1 MSQSPR
7 NDNAC
12 RATSQE
18 GATGAGV
25 DLRCEEPFTVFSDH
39 VLEDETYR
47 NGVVRSADVGIGDD
61 AGRCRDDMYA
71 IDDSDDDDAEDSDY
85 ASASLPRFYVNSTAS
100 SKEGL
105 CQLSSPS
112 KRCPHVLYDPQ
123 DHTAPGLMQK
133 APPSSSSGKVQRRR
147 LWVLPREA
155 LPPQYWASLRPTRSS
170 LDAAAKSDGDADA
183 HVSDGR
189 VSACAP
195 TRSIAAAASPAA
207 GGGAHTVLQNASH
220 LDLTAVRS
228 VTPSPQ
234 CTMNA
239 TVVRLPHPRHGQP
252 FLCLVVRDPAMP
264 VLMGAST
271 AALSSSASASSSLLY
286 EVQAQAPPS
295 GFAQSW
301 FVNAQVVPST
311 VGDGE
316 LLVATPLD
324 LTFFALY
331 ELLGDA
337 QRYEGLSRTFM
348 SAEELYRARDL
359 SVSGVTSAS
368 ADGRKA
374 AAAEASAFVSV
385 FSGIGG
391 GGEESK
397 SSSASTSAPFT
408 AEPFARSGGDDA
420 SVSVGPPPSWSTHQP
435 PRAPAFSFSSP
446 MPGGKSSGGNR
457 RGWAGWAHA
466 TVAHP
471 LLLQHCLSVL
481 QSDGVL
487 RRLCEVRET
496 GAEFSAQTA
505 TSNAPEDSRHT
516 VYYRPSESVAVE
528 WLKRRV
534 EHVRASPVL
543 REILQL
549 PDRSSAATATA
560 AATAP
565 PETTEEVPMS
575 IAFGVV
581 AEYVPDRLHT
591 ALAVACGL
599 PNPAQAA
606 ISSPTAA
613 APFDA
618 AMRHRDGGELS
629 TKRKAVGTASAGG
642 PKSASVRRLE
652 KAGQPKGTPTL
663 LDMFAK
669 KKPKV
674 ESGTP

>member
-7 NDNAC
+7 SDNAC
-12 RATSQE
+12 RATTQE
-18 GATGAGV
+18 GATSASV
-25 DLRCEEPFTVFSDH
+25 DLRCEAPFTAFSGH
-39 VLEDETYR
+39 ALEDETYR
-47 NGVVRSADVGIGDD
+47 HDLVCSADVGIGDD
-61 AGRCRDDMYA
+61 TDRCRDDVDA
-71 IDDSDDDDAEDSDY
+71 IDGSDDGDVEDSEY
-85 ASASLPRFYVNSTAS
+85 ASASLPRVYANSTAS
-100 SKEGL
+100 PKEGL
-105 CQLSSPS
+105 CQPSSPS

-123 DHTAPGLMQK
+123 DHTAPGPMQE
-133 APPSSSSGKVQRRR
+133 APPSSSLRKVQRRR

-155 LPPQYWASLRPTRSS
+155 LPPQYLASLRPTRSS

-183 HVSDGR
+183 HISDGR

-195 TRSIAAAASPAA
+195 TRSIAAAATPATV
-207 GGGAHTVLQNASH
+207 GGAHTALQNASH

-228 VTPSPQ
+228 MTPSSQ

-252 FLCLVVRDPAMP
+252 FLCLVVRGPAMP
-264 VLMGAST
+264 VMRAST
-271 AALSSSASASSSLLY
+271 ATLFSTSASSSLLY

-301 FVNAQVVPST
+301 FVNEQVVPST
-311 VGDGE
+311 VGNGE

-348 SAEELYRARDL
+348 PAEELYRARDL

-368 ADGRKA
+368 ADSRKA

-385 FSGIGG
+385 FSDIGG

-397 SSSASTSAPFT
+397 SSSASTSTPFT

-420 SVSVGPPPSWSTHQP
+420 SVSVGPPPSCSAHQL
-435 PRAPAFSFSSP
+435 PREPTFSFSSP

-466 TVAHP
+466 TAAHP

-481 QSDGVL
+481 ESDGVL

-496 GAEFSAQTA
+496 GAEFSAQAA

-534 EHVRASPVL
+534 EHVRASSVL

-560 AATAP
+560 AATVP
-565 PETTEEVPMS
+565 PETSEEVPMS

-581 AEYVPDRLHT
+581 AEYVPDRLH
-591 ALAVACGL
+591 AVLAGACGL

-606 ISSPTAA
+606 VSSPTAA
-613 APFDA
+613 APIDA
-618 AMRHRDGGELS
+618 AMRHRDGGELR

-642 PKSASVRRLE
+642 PKSGSVRRLE